1 MTLDFQNKKIEST
14 KIIDF
19 GTSFKFENLETCIS
33 MTTPEYLPPEVLQH
47 LENSGQSKNNIL
59 SCDKLYPWS
68 IDIWSLGIVL
78 LEFVIGFPIYMAY
91 KGKIRRV
98 ETG

>member
-1 MTLDFQNKKIEST
+1 MTLDFQNKKVESV

-19 GTSFKFENLETCIS
+19 GTSFKFENLEICLS

-47 LENSGQSKNNIL
+47 LEHSGQNKNNIL
-59 SCDKLYPWS
+59 SSDRLNPWS

-78 LEFVIGFPIYMAY
+78 LELVIGFPVYMAY